1 MKFPKDLHYTKNDE
15 WIRVDG
21 DTGTVGITD
30 FAQDELSDVVYVEIT
45 AAIGDLVEKG
55 AAFGVVESVK
65 AASDLYMPVTGE
77 LMEINES
84 LVDTPELVNSSP
96 YGEAWMV
103 KIKVTEPDQLPE
115 LLDAD
120 AYEQH
125 TKERSG

>member
-1 MKFPKDLHYTKNDE
+1 MEFPKDLRYTKNDE

>member
-1 MKFPKDLHYTKNDE
+1 MKFPMDLHYTKNDE

>member
-1 MKFPKDLHYTKNDE
+1 MEFPKDLRYTKNDE

-30 FAQDELSDVVYVEIT
+30 FVQDELSDVVYVEIT